1 MGCSDPETIFL
12 TDGTSSGMQNVLNLL
27 IRNEKDGVSFNLL
40 LVVVLSFYDIL
51 L

>member
-1 MGCSDPETIFL
+1 
-12 TDGTSSGMQNVLNLL
+12 MQNVLNLL